1 MLKILT
7 RSAIAAIVMMTA
19 LAAPADAQ
27 VNPFRRSGFD
37 VSEADIQLATMAA
50 AKLYEGERAVLEDV
64 ERWANPESGNQGTVR
79 LVKLFTYNDLPCR
92 RLQHDIKLATV
103 GTPFRYVFDRCK
115 LPTGE
120 WKLL

>member
-1 MLKILT
+1 MLKLLT

-19 LAAPADAQ
+19 LAPPADAQ

-37 VSEADIQLATMAA
+37 VTDADIQLAMSAA
-50 AKLYEGERAVLEDV
+50 AKLYEGEQAVLEDV
-64 ERWANPESGNQGTVR
+64 ERWANPETGNQGTVR